1 MLFNPA
7 NLSYWI
13 FLAIGI
19 VLFLLVIISGGTD
32 EDLQLDTDVEAD
44 IDTDLEADLEA
55 EAEFSTLQIL
65 GWLGIGKAPL
75 ILLLAMDFSLWGLIG
90 WMLNVAVGNL
100 IGTIPVGFWGLGGVI
115 LIGSLV
121 VSLYGGS
128 LIARPVGKIFASFGE
143 DISGDRL
150 IGCVGTVT
158 SKIVPY
164 TNSGKIGQADV
175 LDAARNLVTISVT
188 LPQWARVIP
197 RRGQEVLIVDRQK
210 NSYLAIVNDS
220 PDRDRWLENSS
231 KIRSSQ

>member
-100 IGTIPVGFWGLGGVI
+100 IGTIPVGFWGLGGAI